1 MMQWAAGLLG
11 EKARRARFEAA
22 ALPHLDSAYNL
33 ARWITRNADDAQDV
47 VQDAYLRAFRFFDGF
62 RGEAIKPWLLA
73 IVRHTAF
80 SWLRRNRPAEL
91 SAFSDEQNAWER
103 ADPSVAPL
111 APLDP
116 EAALL
121 RSDARVR
128 LDALIEG
135 LPPQFREVVILRE
148 LEELSYREIAE
159 VSAIPIGTVM
169 SRLARARRM
178 LQEAWRANAAE
189 EERNGM

>member
-1 MMQWAAGLLG
+1 MRWATGLLG
-11 EKARRARFEAA
+11 EKARRSRFEAA

-33 ARWITRNADDAQDV
+33 ARWITRNPDDAQDV
-47 VQDAYLRAFRFFDGF
+47 VQDSYLRAFRFFDGF
-62 RGEAIKPWLLA
+62 RGDAVKPWLLA

-91 SAFSDEQNAWER
+91 SAFTDEQAVWDR
-103 ADPSVAPL
+103 VDPALGPT

-116 EAALL
+116 EATLL
-121 RSDARVR
+121 RRDDRRR

-135 LPPQFREVVILRE
+135 LPPQFREVVVLRE
-148 LEELSYREIAE
+148 LEELSYKEIAE

-178 LQEAWRANAAE
+178 LQEAYRTGAAK
-189 EERNGM
+189 EERNGV